1 MGERRLPT
9 AEDVMKKIKDD
20 GDFDA
25 LRLKIIRA
33 VKENEDLRKSIVDQ
47 VKQSDVLN
55 HEGSEDLK
63 PRQLSDA
70 IYQELGRKIMGQ
82 ISDEIWKTIRL
93 NDSIKDD
100 IRSTVEHVF
109 NKMVSTEAQ
118 GSKVSNNSSFS
129 HEIQIAGR
137 EANGITKT
145 SITTPTR
152 EANILNS
159 NETNEPPAC
168 ASSVDKIDVSKN
180 SDLQENEQS
189 PGLIQNTKELFKQAK
204 DRPPGLGSSH
214 DGGGGG
220 GGGGEVDD
228 DCDLPPGFS

>member
-33 VKENEDLRKSIVDQ
+33 VKENEDLRKNIVDQ
-47 VKQSDVLN
+47 VKQSDILN

-100 IRSTVEHVF
+100 IKSTVEHVF
-109 NKMVSTEAQ
+109 NKMVGTEAQ
-118 GSKVSNNSSFS
+118 GTQVSSNSSFS

-137 EANGITKT
+137 EANGIIKT
-145 SITTPTR
+145 SMTTPTR

-159 NETNEPPAC
+159 NETNEPPAF
-168 ASSVDKIDVSKN
+168 ASTVDKIDASKS

-189 PGLIQNTKELFKQAK
+189 PGLIQNTKELFKEAK
-204 DRPPGLGSSH
+204 DRPPGGGSSH
-214 DGGGGG
+214 GSGDGGGGG
-220 GGGGEVDD
+220 EADD
-228 DCDLPPGFS
+228 DSDLPPGFD